1 MLDTT
6 TFVGLDV
13 HARSIKAVSLDVMT
27 GEVRAATFGYD
38 AGAVAEWVRSMDPRA
53 RCVYESGVTGFDLQ
67 KRLSGLGVDCAVGAV
82 SKMIKPSADRRRKN
96 DRNDAE
102 FLARM
107 LSVGNVVEVWVP
119 DDECEAARDLT
130 RALEDA
136 RDDLSRSKQRLS
148 KFLLRH
154 GLVFDER
161 TPTGRRKGNWTRA
174 HWSWIESIRFAE
186 RADNDVL
193 AYYVDAVRRAAE
205 EKARLEG
212 LVEAEARK
220 PRWRKRVDSLRCLK
234 GVDTASAADL
244 VFEAGEFSRFRN
256 ARSFAAWVGLT
267 PSWIGYTD
275 VDSSG
280 RGAGDGR
287 AVYEGPQAPEAFHR
301 RVQEADSRP
310 LQRRQAQARD
320 HGRVRPRQEHRGEV
334 DQVDKRDRLAARRG
348 QPHARAEPDPGAR
361 AREPQAPDGG
371 RRLKTS
377 GADIR
382 SKVRAIA
389 ANEGRYPISAQCRLL
404 GVARSTYYSMRSR
417 ADRPAA
423 PDPAAPAVVAAHA
436 ASKGRYGSRKIKAS
450 LERSGVTVSRRRVC
464 RIMRENG
471 LVSAYGRK
479 RFKVHPGAV
488 NEADVPNV
496 VARGFGGRAPRTHIC
511 SDLTYVRV
519 GASWNYVCLLVDLY
533 NREIVGHSA
542 GPRKDARLVK
552 SAFATLSFPIS
563 DIEVFH
569 TDRGSEFDNAEIDLM
584 LEAFGIERSLSAKG
598 CPYDNAVDEST
609 NRILKAELV
618 HRETFGTTRELRA
631 KLSDYVHWYN
641 NFRIHSTLG
650 YMSPVEFR
658 EAGLSLPESSK

>member
-1 MLDTT
+1 MYTKEEREGILWEFHRSGLSAPAACRSLPLFPNKDNLYAWLKLEEAGELTAREMPDRAERMHCSHGEGSPAFAARRPGT
-6 TFVGLDV
+6 EPASPRKRRVEGGAGKMERTGRGGAGGEPPEQTDWRDWGLEGLPDDPAERAREAEVRLAEALAVLDV
-13 HARSIKAVSLDVMT
+13 LKAPGPGSLT
-27 GEVRAATFGYD
+27 NEEKHRAG
-38 AGAVAEWVRSMDPRA
+38 
-53 RCVYESGVTGFDLQ
+53 
-67 KRLSGLGVDCAVGAV
+67 
-82 SKMIKPSADRRRKN
+82 
-96 DRNDAE
+96 
-102 FLARM
+102 
-107 LSVGNVVEVWVP
+107 
-119 DDECEAARDLT
+119 EAAR
-130 RALEDA
+130 
-136 RDDLSRSKQRLS
+136 RLS
-148 KFLLRH
+148 
-154 GLVFDER
+154 
-161 TPTGRRKGNWTRA
+161 P
-174 HWSWIESIRFAE
+174 
-186 RADNDVL
+186 
-193 AYYVDAVRRAAE
+193 AVRLADVTRTLSIP
-205 EKARLEG
+205 KSTYL
-212 LVEAEARK
+212 
-220 PRWRKRVDSLRCLK
+220 DQ
-234 GVDTASAADL
+234 ASRI
-244 VFEAGEFSRFRN
+244 SR
-256 ARSFAAWVGLT
+256 
-267 PSWIGYTD
+267 PDPWIGYTD

-280 RGAGDGR
+280 RGARDGR

-310 LQRRQAQARD
+310 LQRRKAQTRD

-423 PDPAAPAVVAAHA
+423 PDPAVPAVVAAHA